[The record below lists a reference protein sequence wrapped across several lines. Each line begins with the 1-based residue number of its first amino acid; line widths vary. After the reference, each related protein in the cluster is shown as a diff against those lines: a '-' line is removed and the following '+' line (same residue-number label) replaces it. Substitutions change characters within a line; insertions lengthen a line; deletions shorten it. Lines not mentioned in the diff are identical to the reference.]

1 MARMGPKV
9 GHAARR
15 LAIRLGKG
23 KSLSACMVG
32 ESRGS
37 GCCIAK
43 VASGWS
49 WSVQPVHA
57 GPALLLGGAAEAGR
71 AGAGGC
77 AGACGLSLSGG
88 AGAAPVTDLV
98 TLRGLPVARSVTL
111 LQNATGE
118 ATTSPA

>member
-1 MARMGPKV
+1 MGPKV
-9 GHAARR
+9 GHVARR
-15 LAIRLGKG
+15 LAIRFGKG
-23 KSLSACMVG
+23 KALSAGSVG

-37 GCCIAK
+37 SCCIAK

-57 GPALLLGGAAEAGR
+57 GPASLQGGVAGAGR
-71 AGAGGC
+71 AGAGGR

-88 AGAAPVTDLV
+88 AGAAPVADLV
-98 TLRGLPVARSVTL
+98 TRRGLARSATEL
-111 LQNATGE
+111 RNTGE